1 MNPSRAV
8 HVVAAGAVAVATLGL
23 LSSWRGA
30 PPLRHVARAEPAA
43 SRLPL
48 APTYAAERE
57 RHHDNRLRHPGNLR
71 AMSARPS
78 PDEPTPT
85 VPDAQWEAALAA
97 RMQRRAYDGAPPTIP
112 HPVRQQDFPNCL
124 TCHGEGMRVAA
135 QVAPAICHE
144 THSSCVQC
152 HVPSNGPVPGA
163 PPSGVIPFE
172 DNAFAGLQ
180 PPTRG
185 ERAWAGAPPTI
196 PHATTMRQRCDSCH
210 GPLALGLRTS
220 HPWRQSCTQCHAP
233 SAALDQR
240 PALAQVSP

>member
-1 MNPSRAV
+1 MNPSRVV

-30 PPLRHVARAEPAA
+30 PPLRRVARAEPAA

-48 APTYAAERE
+48 APTYATERE
-57 RHHDNRLRHPGNLR
+57 RHHDNRLRHSGNLR

-85 VPDAQWEAALAA
+85 VPDAQWQATLAA

-163 PPSGVIPFE
+163 PPAGVIPFE

-240 PALAQVSP
+240 PALAQVAP